1 MAMTGVHVAAERPYE
16 VLIEAGCASR
26 LPDFVGDTSRVAII
40 HPDVLTDRV
49 AKLAADLAGIVEVFT
64 VRVPNGES
72 AKAPGVLVDCWS
84 RLLEAGFTRN
94 DLVVGFGGG
103 ATTDLA
109 GFVAAT
115 LLRGVRYLAMPTTVL
130 AMVDAAVGGKT
141 GINMPAGKNLVG
153 AFWEPAGVLCDLDTL
168 IDLPAVEVSSG
179 LAEVAK
185 AGFSHDPRILDLI
198 EQDPAEARDVTSLRF
213 AEIVRRAI
221 EYKAD
226 VVSADLREATST
238 TGSVGREGLN
248 YGHTL
253 AHAIEAHHHFSWRH
267 GEAVSVGMVFVA
279 EVSQR
284 LLGLDPGAVRRHR
297 EVLAS
302 LGLPVTYDAAGFAE
316 LRAIM
321 SRDKKAR
328 GATLRLIGLPRIGAV
343 ELLEAPD
350 ERVLEESFAALRP

>member
-1 MAMTGVHVAAERPYE
+1 MTSVHVASERPYD
-16 VLIEAGCASR
+16 VYIESGCVAR
-26 LPDFVGDTSRVAII
+26 LPELRGGASRVAII
-40 HPDVLTDRV
+40 HPEVLSDRA
-49 AKLAADLAGIVEVFT
+49 AKLAADLPGDAEVLT
-64 VRVPNGES
+64 VRVPNGEPAKSS
-72 AKAPGVLVDCWS
+72 AVLVDCWNT
-84 RLLEAGFTRN
+84 LLGAGFTRN

-109 GFVAAT
+109 GFIAAT
-115 LLRGVRYLAMPTTVL
+115 LLRGVRYVAMPTTVL

-141 GINMPAGKNLVG
+141 GINVPAGKNLVG

-168 IDLPAVEVSSG
+168 IDLPEAEVSSG

-185 AGFSHDPRILDLI
+185 AGFTHDPRILDLI
-198 EQDPAEARDVTSLRF
+198 EQDPADARDVTSVRF

-221 EYKAD
+221 EYKAG
-226 VVSADLREATST
+226 VVSADLREATSS

-267 GEAVSVGMVFVA
+267 GDAVSVGMVFIA
-279 EVSQR
+279 EVSRR
-284 LLGLDPGAVRRHR
+284 LLGLDPEIVRRHR
-297 EVLAS
+297 GVLSS
-302 LGLPVTYDAAGFAE
+302 LGLPITYDAAGFAE

-321 SRDKKAR
+321 GRDKKAR
-328 GATLRLIGLPRIGAV
+328 GTTLRLIGLPRIGEV